1 MNKNYLIYPC
11 KVMRIT
17 QNYNGKTSHYPHTVG
32 SPKDYPIDEG
42 CKDTGKD
49 PIYCPCDEMVVKR
62 VYGVGTRGVN
72 TLWLESTTKV
82 HFADGTRDYFTML
95 ITHPDD
101 VNLKGIAVGKCYK
114 RGDKITLEG
123 KDGATAN
130 HFHISGGKGKT
141 KGSGWVANSRG
152 KYVLSCTGGAY
163 KPEKL
168 FFIDRSFTKVMSKG
182 GIAFKDLPDEYTVG
196 TYKVNTAVLNV
207 RKGAGTNFAVATTL
221 IKGKKVK
228 VIEVD
233 GVWGRYAKNKW
244 VSLEYCKKVG

>member
-1 MNKNYLIYPC
+1 MAKNYLIYPC

-62 VYGVGTRGVN
+62 IYGVGTRGVN

-101 VNLKGIAVGKCYK
+101 VNLKGIAVGKRYK

-141 KGSGWVANSRG
+141 KGNGWVANSRG
-152 KYVLSCTGGAY
+152 KYVLTTTGGTF

-168 FFIDRSFTKVMSKG
+168 FFIDPKFTKVMSKG
-182 GIAFKDLPDEYTVG
+182 GIAFKNLPDEYTVG
-196 TYKVNTAVLNV
+196 TYKVNTAVLNI

-221 IKGKKVK
+221 IKGKKIK
-228 VIEVD
+228 VVEVD

-244 VSLEYCKKVG
+244 VSLEYCKKV